1 MNFYFAKSGRPV
13 PSLTKYSQAIAYLLR
28 GPKLTICSQL
38 MDGSTLTAEADPPIS
53 QKTPNFNPFQL
64 SRTYEVKY
72 TMWPG
77 AHRPMLAWS
86 LVQFG
91 SAPST
96 PACRES
102 YLVERKWLGGGSMR
116 YVRYGEAPWWYGAG
130 KFILMKAKADIDTF
144 LRRHK
149 LYYMTVAE
157 ETSYSFSASK
167 DFKKSRGFSYLCHSL
182 DFPII
187 KLYRKLP
194 RTSFLSEKGYSLLLV
209 S

>member
-1 MNFYFAKSGRPV
+1 MIVQTLFFFFLKQKLSLPLFIRSLLIRFPRNSHHAKSGRPV

-38 MDGSTLTAEADPPIS
+38 TDGSTLTAEADPPIP
-53 QKTPNFNPFQL
+53 QKNNNFNPFPF
-64 SRTYEVKY
+64 SRSYEVKY

-102 YLVERKWLGGGSMR
+102 YSFERKWLGGGTCGMCGMGR
-116 YVRYGEAPWWYGAG
+116 
-130 KFILMKAKADIDTF
+130 
-144 LRRHK
+144 LRGG
-149 LYYMTVAE
+149 MEQV
-157 ETSYSFSASK
+157 S
-167 DFKKSRGFSYLCHSL
+167 
-182 DFPII
+182 
-187 KLYRKLP
+187 
-194 RTSFLSEKGYSLLLV
+194 SFL
-209 S
+209 